1 MATNR
6 ITPVDLVTESAFSAT
21 FSKIGLREP
30 ALTRLEPQSVSGD
43 PEPGALAGIADP
55 LWLVGRQ
62 WQLGELLGEDVGSP
76 VSVEVTSRAL
86 PVTAWAPAGRTDG
99 TDAPVAD
106 PGWRAW
112 PEGAVLDELVEHV
125 PRSASERG
133 LRWRSE
139 TGEALADL
147 LREAGQDTAAAL
159 LLTEHPLT
167 LPADPSDPDG
177 RFDTNAER
185 LLTLLAGRVPDGAAA
200 REALE
205 AGTPAWVTGAD
216 DPDLAADAA
225 ARWLAWVSGAAGAG
239 GAWTTSRLE
248 HRFLLRFGHGA
259 DGDSAVLRAD
269 GFGAGSAR
277 WHHFEWL
284 QGQQVD
290 VDGDADLEDPV
301 TTTDVMLATPLRYPA
316 MPADRYWQLED
327 AAVDVAAIEAQP
339 HDLARLC
346 LAEFALVSGDDWLV
360 VPVDGKVGALNQVLS
375 VRVRT
380 TFGETVAVDEDAAG
394 RAARGF
400 RMYEVTSPT
409 GATLPGVVLPP
420 VAHTPMLGDPV
431 VAVAVLG
438 DVAANVAWAVERVV
452 PGRRGARRLRSC
464 EPPPQRPAPPDDLAE
479 GDAFYELAVPVPDS
493 WIPLVPV
500 STGYAQVAL
509 RKGAMIKDGEPVLPA
524 GLLLAP
530 TPLTFPQEEIPREG
544 VTVRAVPALARR
556 RDGSYTRW
564 VGHRI
569 RVGRGEGSSGFAS
582 DDARDPR
589 GG

>member
-1 MATNR
+1 MAADR
-6 ITPVDLVTESAFSAT
+6 ISPVDLVAESNLSAVFT
-21 FSKIGLREP
+21 KIGLREP

-43 PEPGALAGIADP
+43 PEPGALAPVADP
-55 LWLVGRQ
+55 LWLIGRQ

-86 PVTAWAPAGRTDG
+86 PVTAWAPAGRMDG
-99 TDAPVAD
+99 TDDAVED

-125 PRSASERG
+125 PRSGAERG

-139 TGEALADL
+139 TGEALAEM
-147 LREAGQDTAAAL
+147 LREAGQDAAAARL
-159 LLTEHPLT
+159 LADHPLA
-167 LPADPSDPDG
+167 LPEDPSDPDG
-177 RFDTNAER
+177 RFDANADR
-185 LLTLLAGRVPDGAAA
+185 LFSVLSGRVPDGAAA
-200 REALE
+200 RDALE
-205 AGTPAWVTGAD
+205 AGTPAWVSGAD
-216 DPDLAADAA
+216 DPDLAGEAA
-225 ARWLAWVSGAAGAG
+225 AEWLAWVAGATGAG

-248 HRFLLRFGHGA
+248 HRFLLRFGHGTP
-259 DGDSAVLRAD
+259 GDSAVLRAD

-284 QGQQVD
+284 EGQRVD
-290 VDGDADLEDPV
+290 VDGDADLDAPT

-380 TFGETVAVDEDAAG
+380 TFGETVTVEEDAVG

-400 RMYEVTSPT
+400 RMYEVTSPG

-431 VAVAVLG
+431 EEVAFLR
-438 DVAANVAWAVERVV
+438 DEAANLAWAVERVV
-452 PGRRGARRLRSC
+452 PGRSGDPRLRSS

-479 GDAFYELAVPVPDS
+479 GDTFYELAVPVPDS

-509 RKGAMIKDGEPVLPA
+509 RKGAMLKEGEPVLPA

-530 TPLTFPQEEIPREG
+530 TPLTFPNEEIPREG

-556 RDGSYTRW
+556 RDGSYARW

-589 GG
+589 GT